1 MGMVNIDSVTKIF
14 IMVATI
20 TMCGK
25 MKTVLFNSQ
34 VAQLIGE
41 E

>member
-1 MGMVNIDSVTKIF
+1 MGMVNIDLETKMF
-14 IMVATI
+14 TMVATI

-25 MKTVLFNSQ
+25 MKTVLFNSL